1 MEKEK
6 KEFGAKSLVG
16 WILTRPD
23 GKAFLAALLLAVIA
37 LTTGIIVLA
46 GAYQKQGNKLQKCEQ
61 EKTEIIK
68 NANET
73 LLNFLLES
81 NEKAEQTK
89 NRVDSMNYQIL
100 KLIK

>member
-1 MEKEK
+1 MEKQK

-16 WILTRPD
+16 WILARPD

-37 LTTGIIVLA
+37 LTTGIIILA
-46 GAYQKQGNKLQKCEQ
+46 GAYQRSVDKTQKCEQ
-61 EKTEIIK
+61 EKSEIIK
-68 NANET
+68 SANET

-81 NEKAEQTK
+81 NERAERTK
-89 NRVDSMNYQIL
+89 ERVDSMNYQLL